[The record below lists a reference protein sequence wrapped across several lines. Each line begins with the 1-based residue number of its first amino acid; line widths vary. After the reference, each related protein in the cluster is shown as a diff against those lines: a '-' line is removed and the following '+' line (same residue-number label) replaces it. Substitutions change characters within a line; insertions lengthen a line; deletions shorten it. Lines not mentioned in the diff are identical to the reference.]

1 MFTGN
6 QRYVLLCSLSGCQD
20 YLPVVLQCVNS
31 IQKFYVYKSIKMTD
45 YEYWDD

>member
-6 QRYVLLCSLSGCQD
+6 QRCVLLCSLPGCQD
-20 YLPVVLQCVNS
+20 YLPVVLQCVYS